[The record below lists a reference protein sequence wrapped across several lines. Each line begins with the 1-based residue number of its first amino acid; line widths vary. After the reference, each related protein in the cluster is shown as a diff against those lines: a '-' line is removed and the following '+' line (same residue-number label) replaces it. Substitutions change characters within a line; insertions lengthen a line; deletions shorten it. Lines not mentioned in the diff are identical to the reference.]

1 MSDFEIVHSFP
12 IPDNWKSL
20 YNPEDADKFSYY
32 SLKAENAL
40 RALDT
45 KKPRSELRQKI
56 KEDPECL
63 SGFVRLWRKYI
74 EKPISR
80 PHKHDS
86 EKRKEGLAKLVE
98 RKRQKIESIEASI
111 GRAFLEAIAEGNDET
126 INNARKAWRE
136 NTVIQRPKRILER
149 RIILALQSFYSWHW
163 RVPTKGELFEEL
175 ERCPIEDADVTQSI
189 WRYSVKA
196 KYAGTPKRV
205 SRKQFRDACANLN
218 LTDLPEGEHGN
229 PNFRKG
235 GEKDPKK

>member
-12 IPDNWKSL
+12 MPDNWESL
-20 YNPEDADKFSYY
+20 YNPDEADKYSYY
-32 SLKAENAL
+32 WLKAEKAL

-45 KKPRSELRQKI
+45 KKPLSELRQKI
-56 KEDPECL
+56 EEDPECL
-63 SGFVRLWRKYI
+63 SGFVRLWRKYV

-80 PHKHDS
+80 PHKNDS
-86 EKRKEGLAKLVE
+86 VKRKEGLARLVE
-98 RKRQKIESIEASI
+98 RNRQKIESIEASI
-111 GRAFLEAIAEGNDET
+111 GRAFLEAVAEGDDEA
-126 INNARKAWRE
+126 INSARKALRE

-149 RIILALQSFYSWHW
+149 RIVLALKSFYAWHW

-175 ERCPIEDADVTQSI
+175 ERCPIEDAEVTQSI

-196 KYAGTPKRV
+196 NYAGSPKQV
-205 SRKQFRDACANLN
+205 SRKQFREACANLN

-235 GEKDPKK
+235 GEKDPEK